1 MLQLMKTLFVT
12 ILICVYA
19 SFSTAQV
26 FIAKTCDITF
36 FSPSGVED
44 ITATNKDAKPFL
56 NTSNGNV
63 QIKIG
68 MRLFKFAKPLMEE
81 HFNENY
87 VETEKYPYAIFKGK
101 INETIDYTKDGEY
114 TVTVTGILSLH
125 GVDKEQTIPGTLIV
139 KGNQIIISGAF
150 KINMAAYNI
159 NIPSLYKDIIPE
171 ETDVK
176 INATLEPFKK

>member
-1 MLQLMKTLFVT
+1 MKNLMKKFFLF
-12 ILICVYA
+12 ILLSGYVNT
-19 SFSTAQV
+19 SFSQV
-26 FIAKTCDITF
+26 FIAKSCDITF
-36 FSPSGVED
+36 FSASTVEN
-44 ITATNKDAKPFL
+44 ITATNTDAKPFL

-101 INETIDYTKDGEY
+101 INETVDYKKEGEY
-114 TVTVTGILSLH
+114 SVTVTGILSLH
-125 GVDKEQTIPGTLIV
+125 GVDKEQTISGKLII

-150 KINMAAYNI
+150 KINIPAYNI
-159 NIPSLYKDIIPE
+159 TIPSLYKDIIPE